1 MAVNIK
7 TLSQTYP
14 ITLFYDETQPVWGD
28 DAGRNTNS
36 GKFTGTFKG
45 YATLLH
51 IEVAPLTKAQMTSL
65 KAIFEKP
72 IIEDVTYPNS
82 SNNGVDKTEDFY
94 GQAIKSSL
102 DYWDGKYKSFSLD
115 LTGVELRNDI

>member
-14 ITLFYDETQPVWGD
+14 ITLFYDEPEPVWGE
-28 DAGRNTNS
+28 DAGRSNS
-36 GKFTGTFKG
+36 GKFSGTFKG
-45 YATLLH
+45 YVTKLH
-51 IEVAPLTKAQMTSL
+51 IELAPLTKAQMTSL
-65 KAIFEKP
+65 KAIFEKS

-94 GQAIKSSL
+94 GQAIRSSL
-102 DYWDGKYKSFSLD
+102 DYWNGKYKSFSLD